1 MEIISYVS
9 IIESLMFVQTFIRP
23 NINFVI
29 GMLGRYQSN
38 PNLNRWKT
46 IMKYWD
52 TCKEWKITC
61 SLMENIIILRWLDI

>member
-1 MEIISYVS
+1 MRNINKLMERISYVS

-46 IMKYWD
+46 IMKY
-52 TCKEWKITC
+52 
-61 SLMENIIILRWLDI
+61 